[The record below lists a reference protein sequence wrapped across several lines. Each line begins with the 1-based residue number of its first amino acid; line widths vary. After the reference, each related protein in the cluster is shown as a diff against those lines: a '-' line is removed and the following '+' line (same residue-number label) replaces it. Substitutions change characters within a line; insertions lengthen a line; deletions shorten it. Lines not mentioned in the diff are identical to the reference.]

1 MQIILIIMQIKKIEA
16 RSILDSRKSPTIQIT
31 VDTSE
36 GKFVS
41 AAPSGK
47 SKGRYEARPYCKNL
61 QEDIGFLNKIKIQDW
76 NKVKVEEFRDL
87 IEVEGLTN
95 GKIGANS
102 LFALESS
109 ILKALAAEQKQELWE
124 YLVRGKAGLPVPV
137 GNSIGGGL
145 HTQIKGQRA
154 DFQEFLFINKSKK
167 FFDRVF
173 INKQAYSL
181 AGKKLGAKEINDEG
195 AWKTHLEDEKIID
208 IMNEV
213 REDVETKLGEKVE
226 IGLDVAASTFYTGKE
241 YFHKNKPMRLS
252 KQQHIRY
259 MSKLIEEKDLFYV
272 EDPLEEEDFYG
283 FHDLK
288 KNTKSM
294 IVGDDLTVT
303 NLTRLKKA
311 IQNDSINAMIVKPN
325 QNGSLLKVK
334 EIIEFCKK
342 KEISTIISHRSGETT
357 DTTIADLAAAWK
369 TDYIKTGVHGK
380 EREAKLNRLIKI
392 EKS

>member
-1 MQIILIIMQIKKIEA
+1 MQFKKIEA
-16 RSILDSRKSPTIQIT
+16 RSIPDSRKQPTIQIT
-31 VDTSE
+31 IDTSE
-36 GKFVS
+36 GSFVS

-47 SKGRYEARPYCKNL
+47 SKGRYEARPYYKSL
-61 QEDIGFLNKIKIQDW
+61 QQDIEFLNSIKIQDW
-76 NKVKVEEFRDL
+76 NKIKIQEFKDL
-87 IEVEGLTN
+87 LEVEGLTN

-102 LFALESS
+102 LFALEAS
-109 ILKALAAEQKQELWE
+109 ILKALAAEQGQELWE
-124 YLVRGKAGLPVPV
+124 YLVRGKPTLPIPV

-145 HTQIKGQRA
+145 HTNIKGQRA
-154 DFQEFLFINKSKK
+154 DFQEFLFINKAKK

-173 INKQAYSL
+173 INKQAYKL
-181 AGKKLGAKEINDEG
+181 AGKKLGSKEVNDEG
-195 AWKTHLEDEKIID
+195 AWKTHLEDEKILD
-208 IMNEV
+208 VMNEV
-213 REDVETKLGEKVE
+213 KKEIQQEFGEKIE
-226 IGLDVAASTFYTGKE
+226 LGLDVAASTFYNGKE

-252 KQQHIRY
+252 KVQHIKY
-259 MSKLIEEKDLFYV
+259 MKKLIQDKDIFYV

-283 FHDLK
+283 FHDLT
-288 KNTKSM
+288 KNSKSM

-311 IQNDSINAMIVKPN
+311 IQTNSINAMIVKPN

-342 KEISTIISHRSGETT
+342 NEIATIISHRSGETN
-357 DTTIADLAAAWK
+357 DFTIADLAAAWK
-369 TDYIKTGVHGK
+369 TDYIKTGVFGK